1 MKSFNIAYKIFY
13 AKCHTERSEVSR
25 FSRVL
30 RFVTCVQDISV
41 WKPYPLFVEYKLLN
55 TNEISKEPKPY
66 SCGACHLYC
75 SSIYLFLSSQQRD
88 EHYRKVVNCR
98 CVGCYACSSLGASTP
113 SCQVAPREGGGL
125 LQEGLR
131 RINIG
136 NNIAVDL
143 HSEKREDVMSTVVET
158 SRLL

>member
-1 MKSFNIAYKIFY
+1 M
-13 AKCHTERSEVSR
+13 
-25 FSRVL
+25 
-30 RFVTCVQDISV
+30 

-66 SCGACHLYC
+66 RGGACHLY
-75 SSIYLFLSSQQRD
+75 SGSIYLFLSSQQRD
-88 EHYRKVVNCR
+88 EHYRKVAHCWR
-98 CVGCYACSSLGASTP
+98 IGCDACSSLGASTT